1 MADGGGRN
9 LLIDPP
15 EPPRNVE
22 AEQALLGAIM
32 VNNAVMDRDVVALLE
47 PEHFSYALHRQVFHV
62 MRGLRAKG
70 MLVEPTTLAEYFRDE
85 KLLADAGGPVYLA
98 RMMAAASTIINSHQY
113 AVVVRDMA
121 VRRRLVEA
129 AQAVM
134 ELAQHPTADATIE
147 EIVAASEAS
156 LAAVSSGLTMSRTMV
171 HVSKALDGAISQ
183 AEAAYKA
190 NGRIVG
196 APTGL
201 EDLDRKL
208 GGLHRANLIVL
219 AGRPAMGKTAM
230 AAGFARAAASAGRS
244 VAFFS
249 LEMSVDELGLRMI
262 AEDTGVSV
270 ERVRAARIGAD
281 DIQDMMVVR
290 DRLSGLPMHIDDD
303 GGASIAYIRLRCRQ
317 LHRVK
322 PLGLI
327 VVDYLQ
333 LIAARSRG
341 DGNRVNEVSEITRAL
356 KMMAKEFDCPVLA
369 LSQLS
374 RRCEER
380 EDKRPQLSDLR
391 ESGSIEQ
398 DANVVLFVYR
408 EEVYT
413 AREKPKETERDSAE
427 AHADKMRRW
436 NDRMARDAGL
446 AECIIAK
453 NRNGAT
459 GTVRLH
465 FDGPRTRFGNLARG
479 GE

>member
-9 LLIDPP
+9 PFDAP

-32 VNNAVMDRDVVALLE
+32 VNNAVMERDAVAMLE
-47 PEHFSYALHRQVFHV
+47 PEHFSHALHRQIFHA

-70 MLVEPTTLAEYFRDE
+70 MLVELVTLSEHFVGDRLLEQSGGRVYFA
-85 KLLADAGGPVYLA
+85 KMVSAAQTITNAHLYAD
-98 RMMAAASTIINSHQY
+98 TIRE
-113 AVVVRDMA
+113 AA

-129 AQAVM
+129 GQSVVDAA
-134 ELAQHPTADATIE
+134 TNADPGQPIE
-147 EIVAASEAS
+147 DIVASAEAAV
-156 LAAVSSGLTMSRTMV
+156 AAVSAGLVMSRTLV
-171 HVSKALDGAISQ
+171 TIGTALNGALDQ

-190 NGRIVG
+190 NGKIIG

-201 EDLDRKL
+201 ADLDRKL
-208 GGLHRANLIVL
+208 GGLHRANLIIL
-219 AGRPAMGKTAM
+219 AGRPGTGKTAM
-230 AAGFARAAASAGRS
+230 AMGFARAAAEAGHP

-249 LEMSVDELGLRMI
+249 LEMSADELGLRLI
-262 AEDTGVSV
+262 AEDTGISV
-270 ERVRAARIGAD
+270 ERVRSARVSAE
-281 DIQDMMVVR
+281 DIHEMMAVR
-290 DRLSGLPMHIDDD
+290 DRLSGLPLHIDDD

-317 LHRVK
+317 LHRVR

-333 LIAARSRG
+333 LITARQKA
-341 DGNRVNEVSEITRAL
+341 DNRTAEVTEITRAL
-356 KMMAKEFDCPVLA
+356 KLMSKEFNCPVLA

-374 RRCEER
+374 RECEKR
-380 EDKRPQLSDLR
+380 DDKRPQLSDLR

-413 AREKPKETERDSAE
+413 AREKPKENEKDSRE
-427 AHADKMRRW
+427 GYADKMQRW

-459 GTVRLH
+459 GTVHLH
-465 FDGPRTRFGNLARG
+465 FDGPRTRFGNLVRH
-479 GE
+479 